1 MSPSLL
7 LSLPD
12 DDCMYVPVNSY
23 ENVKTKYANVL
34 QYFGEEP
41 TISSSDFFLT
51 LTKFLKDFADAKAT
65 VERIR
70 RQEMKASSEEA
81 AKEKKIQQKQGKER
95 EREADS
101 NLMASGNDEEKRIL
115 EDANEATAPGDK
127 ENALLSVAGISIPK
141 MKKKSKKPPNSR
153 MSIN

>member
-1 MSPSLL
+1 M
-7 LSLPD
+7 
-12 DDCMYVPVNSY
+12 
-23 ENVKTKYANVL
+23 KTKYANVL

-41 TISSSDFFLT
+41 SLSSSEFFLT
-51 LTKFLKDFADAKAT
+51 LTKFLKDFTDAKAT

-81 AKEKKIQQKQGKER
+81 AKEKKIQQKQDKER

-101 NLMASGNDEEKRIL
+101 NSNLIASGNDEDKRNLNL
-115 EDANEATAPGDK
+115 EDSNEAAAAGDK
-127 ENALLSVAGISIPK
+127 ENALLSVAGILIPK